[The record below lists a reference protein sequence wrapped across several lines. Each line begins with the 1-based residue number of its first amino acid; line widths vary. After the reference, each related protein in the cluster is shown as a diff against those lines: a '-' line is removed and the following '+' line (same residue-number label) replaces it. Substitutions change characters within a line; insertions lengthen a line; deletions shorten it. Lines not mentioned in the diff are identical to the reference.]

1 MVVLLTRAR
10 YAAGYGVPRPQPT
23 VSGRSL
29 GSRWTSAT
37 SALHAVAYDPV
48 MQRVTYTWS
57 PARSCWLSTAAPTAA
72 TTPAPSSPGVNQGL
86 GRTPKTGSRPGPRPD
101 PHSAPQLERGTSSAR
116 AGGQWTWC
124 HGGGVWAP
132 SRPPKRSRWRFSVTN
147 GTLNFRIST
156 VKSHVDSRR
165 SGAMMVADEGRDSAL
180 IRAWFNL
187 RHKLATAPSRH
198 H

>member
-1 MVVLLTRAR
+1 MTVLSHSRPARRRWQDVRASLPQGGVRQRQVPPGQFGKVVPGDPVGQQHRVGELL
-10 YAAGYGVPRPQPT
+10 GVP
-23 VSGRSL
+23 SGRHDARAWCASDC
-29 GSRWTSAT
+29 
-37 SALHAVAYDPV
+37 ALVAH
-48 MQRVTYTWS
+48 
-57 PARSCWLSTAAPTAA
+57 
-72 TTPAPSSPGVNQGL
+72 TPPSQGL